1 MKNLDT
7 TKILKRLIIVSWVAL
22 GCCFL
27 IKLLGGNIF
36 EIVCNNQRFITICN
50 YIDKNWFL
58 YYFVMTS
65 YCYLSMY
72 FLVLAMCQ
80 RTTYKRWEI
89 ITLTIT
95 ILLVNVVKM
104 FSNEI
109 GLILDFWQFIIMP
122 ILFVRKTP
130 KKILNVFLAN
140 VLLISF
146 QLISMVT
153 KNIAIN
159 IDNGSALESSIFSI
173 DVILMILL
181 YFGYSVSLEKR
192 KQEKLKEKG
201 EL

>member
-27 IKLLGGNIF
+27 IKLLGGNLF

-50 YIDKNWFL
+50 YIDNNWFL

-80 RTTYKRWEI
+80 RTMYKKWEL

-95 ILLVNVVKM
+95 ILIVNVVKM
-104 FSNEI
+104 FSNPI
-109 GLILDFWQFIIMP
+109 GIILDIWQGIVMP

-130 KKILNVFLAN
+130 KKILNVLLAN
-140 VLLISF
+140 TNNLILHIDDNQINLALNTMKFLQKESEKFFKEYTASIPSLLLTIKISPHGE
-146 QLISMVT
+146 I
-153 KNIAIN
+153 IA
-159 IDNGSALESSIFSI
+159 L
-173 DVILMILL
+173 
-181 YFGYSVSLEKR
+181 
-192 KQEKLKEKG
+192 
-201 EL
+201 

>member
-36 EIVCNNQRFITICN
+36 EIVCNNQRFITICS
-50 YIDKNWFL
+50 YIDNNWFL

-80 RTTYKRWEI
+80 RTMYKRWEI

-104 FSNEI
+104 FSNPVGI
-109 GLILDFWQFIIMP
+109 ILDIWQGIVMP

-130 KKILNVFLAN
+130 KKILNVLLAN
-140 VLLISF
+140 VLLVAF
-146 QLISMVT
+146 QLISMFT
-153 KNIAIN
+153 KNISIN
-159 IDNGSALESSIFSI
+159 IDNGTALESFIFSF
-173 DVILMILL
+173 DVLLMILL
-181 YFGYSVSLEKR
+181 YFGYSVSIAKR
-192 KQEKLKEKG
+192 KKEKIEKG
-201 EL
+201 DN